1 MGIGV
6 SSVRHE
12 KTVCGLWVVAGLM
25 VLLSACGGGGSGDT
39 RPLSGPVQG
48 ARILG
53 MDVKEI
59 PSVTYAMA
67 YDQAMALG
75 VREVSLSLDWA
86 LLEPSLGNYDN
97 TLPAIINVF
106 YPMQAGDV
114 TLVLRPLDTPG
125 PSLPA
130 DLAGRAYDDPAV
142 IAAFEAF
149 LSNLHAQLP
158 ELNASGKLRWIHI
171 GNEIDA
177 WLGADAARWG
187 QWRTFFRAARA
198 QVRSL
203 WGNSVQVGSII
214 QFPVLMDATQSAL
227 YATLVADLDI
237 AVLTY
242 YPLNADFTMRPVSTV
257 ADDFALMS
265 SALAGKTIFLQEC
278 GYPSSTTNNSS
289 LAQQAE
295 FISAVFSAWD
305 TYADR
310 IRLIDIA
317 WQYDVSD
324 TQVDQWVNDFG
335 MAGDPNE
342 TAFRAYLGSL
352 GLSNFDATEK
362 PALQRLREELVAR
375 NWGS

>member
-1 MGIGV
+1 M
-6 SSVRHE
+6 RHE